1 MLAPWKESYD
11 KPRQCIKMQ
20 RHHFAHKGPYS
31 QSCGFSSSY
40 VEMWALD
47 NRESWVPKNSCFQI
61 VVLEKT
67 LESPLDSKEVKPLNP
82 KGNQPWIFFGSIAEA
97 EAPILWLLD
106 AKSLLVGKDLDAGKG
121 QEEKDTTEDVMV
133 G

>member
-1 MLAPWKESYD
+1 MTNLDSVLKCRD
-11 KPRQCIKMQ
+11 ITLLTKVHIVK
-20 RHHFAHKGPYS
+20 
-31 QSCGFSSSY
+31 SCGFSSSY

-106 AKSLLVGKDLDAGKG
+106 AKSLLVGKDLDAGKDWG
-121 QEEKDTTEDVMV
+121 QEEKDETEDMMV